1 LTGNQAG
8 SVNPPQTEGF
18 LLAQTEISA
27 EKIAAYRATDY
38 RFGEGLDAITLRIDE
53 ALPSGC
59 GGVGRPQ
66 RRAPVDFIALIC
78 WKDRFW
84 EIDLIFKASSH

>member
-1 LTGNQAG
+1 M
-8 SVNPPQTEGF
+8 
-18 LLAQTEISA
+18 LAQTEISA
-27 EKIAAYRATDY
+27 EKIVAYRATDY

-66 RRAPVDFIALIC
+66 RRSLVDFIALIC